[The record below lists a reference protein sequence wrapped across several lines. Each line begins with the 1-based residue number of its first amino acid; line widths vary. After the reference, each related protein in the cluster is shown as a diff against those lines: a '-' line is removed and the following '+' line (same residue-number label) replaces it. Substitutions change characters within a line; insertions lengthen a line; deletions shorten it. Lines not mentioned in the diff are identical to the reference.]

1 MLITFIPWLEIYK
14 KMGLTVGIET
24 ILRNM
29 QLVTTKNEYLGALG
43 INYCQLDL
51 TGEHVFGPFES
62 RNFFFNLDFMT
73 NLSFKTNEA
82 NFGSKKQ

>member
-1 MLITFIPWLEIYK
+1 
-14 KMGLTVGIET
+14 MGLTVGIET

-29 QLVTTKNEYLGALG
+29 QPLTTKNEYFSALG

-51 TGEHVFGPFES
+51 TGEHVFDPFES
-62 RNFFFNLDFMT
+62 RKFFFNLDSMT